1 MEIMKKYI
9 LLFIFSGFII
19 SAAFAQDEE
28 KSSDPVYAPFES
40 GILID
45 QQTGVIYDAKTLEF
59 IIQHKFG
66 TMDNGISDLW
76 GIYSPGANV
85 RLALNYVPINNL
97 QIGAGITKKNMYTDV
112 NAKWTVFEQTEDNSV
127 PVAVTLYGV
136 AAVDGRNESAFGTG
150 QIVDTKGQTLPHSV
164 NFSDRLS
171 YFSQLLI
178 GRKFTNWFSLQAGAS
193 FTHYNM
199 VGWEYDHD
207 VVGVHAGGRIKFSP
221 QSSIIFN
228 YDQPLKIEDISEQTD
243 WDTFAK
249 ANFSV
254 GLEIATFTHAFQ
266 IYAGS
271 ANGILPQDMMMYNQN
286 DWSNGGPS
294 IGFTITRLWMF

>member
-1 MEIMKKYI
+1 MKKYI
-9 LLFIFSGFII
+9 LSVIVLAIACSI
-19 SAAFAQDEE
+19 SFAQDEE
-28 KSSDPVYAPFES
+28 TTSEPIYGLFES

-45 QQTGVIYDAKTLEF
+45 QQTGVVYDERTLEF

-66 TMDNGISDLW
+66 NMDNGISDLW
-76 GIYSPGANV
+76 GIYAPGANV

-97 QIGAGITKKNMYTDV
+97 QLGAGITKKNMYTDL
-112 NAKWTVFEQTEDNSV
+112 NAKYTIFEQTTDNSI

-136 AAVDGRNESAFGTG
+136 AAIDGRDASTLETG
-150 QIVDTKGQTLPHSV
+150 QVVDTQGESGTPVDIS
-164 NFSDRLS
+164 FGDRLS
-171 YFSQLLI
+171 YFSQLII
-178 GRKFTNWFSLQAGAS
+178 GRKFSDRFSLQAGAS

-199 VGWEYDHD
+199 VGMEYDHD
-207 VVGVHAGGRIKFSP
+207 VVGAHLGGRFKFSN

-228 YDQPLKIEDISEQTD
+228 YDLPLKIKSISEQAD

-249 ANFSV
+249 PNLSI

-271 ANGILPQDMMMYNQN
+271 ANGILPQDMMLYNQN
-286 DWSNGGPS
+286 SWSNGGPAF
-294 IGFTITRLWMF
+294 GFTITRLWMF

>member
-1 MEIMKKYI
+1 MKKYI
-9 LLFIFSGFII
+9 LSVIVLAIACSI
-19 SAAFAQDEE
+19 SFAQDEE
-28 KSSDPVYAPFES
+28 TTSEPIYGLFES

-45 QQTGVIYDAKTLEF
+45 QQTGVVYDERTLEF

-66 TMDNGISDLW
+66 NMDNGISDLW
-76 GIYSPGANV
+76 GIYAPGANV

-97 QIGAGITKKNMYTDV
+97 QLGAGITKKNMYTDL
-112 NAKWTVFEQTEDNSV
+112 NAKYTVFEQTTDNSI

-136 AAVDGRNESAFGTG
+136 AAIDGRDASTLETG
-150 QIVDTKGQTLPHSV
+150 QVVDTQGESGTPVDIS
-164 NFSDRLS
+164 FGDRLS
-171 YFSQLLI
+171 YFSQLII
-178 GRKFTNWFSLQAGAS
+178 GRKFSDRFSLQAGAS

-199 VGWEYDHD
+199 VGMEYDHD
-207 VVGVHAGGRIKFSP
+207 VVGAHLGGRFKFSN

-228 YDQPLKIEDISEQTD
+228 YDLPLKIKSISEQAD

-249 ANFSV
+249 PNLSI

-271 ANGILPQDMMMYNQN
+271 ANGILPQDMMLYNQN
-286 DWSNGGPS
+286 SWSNGGPAF
-294 IGFTITRLWMF
+294 GFTITRLWMF

>member
-1 MEIMKKYI
+1 MKKYI
-9 LLFIFSGFII
+9 LSVIVLAIACSI
-19 SAAFAQDEE
+19 SFAQDEE
-28 KSSDPVYAPFES
+28 TTSEPIYGLFES

-45 QQTGVIYDAKTLEF
+45 QQTGVVYDERTLEF

-66 TMDNGISDLW
+66 NMDNGISDLW
-76 GIYSPGANV
+76 GIYAPGANV

-97 QIGAGITKKNMYTDV
+97 QLGAGITKKNMYTDL
-112 NAKWTVFEQTEDNSV
+112 NAKYTIFEQTTDNSI

-136 AAVDGRNESAFGTG
+136 AAIDGRDASTLETG
-150 QIVDTKGQTLPHSV
+150 QVVDTQGESGTPVDIS
-164 NFSDRLS
+164 FGDRLS
-171 YFSQLLI
+171 YFSQLII
-178 GRKFTNWFSLQAGAS
+178 GRKFSDRFSLQAGAS

-199 VGWEYDHD
+199 VGMEYDHD
-207 VVGVHAGGRIKFSP
+207 VVGAHLGGRFKFSN

-228 YDQPLKIEDISEQTD
+228 YDLPLKIKSISEQTD

-249 ANFSV
+249 PNLSI

-271 ANGILPQDMMMYNQN
+271 ANGILPQDMMLYNQN
-286 DWSNGGPS
+286 SWSNGGPAF
-294 IGFTITRLWMF
+294 GFTITRLWMF

>member
-1 MEIMKKYI
+1 MKKYI
-9 LLFIFSGFII
+9 LSVIVLAIACNI
-19 SAAFAQDEE
+19 SFAQDEE
-28 KSSDPVYAPFES
+28 ATSDPVYAPFES

-45 QQTGVIYDAKTLEF
+45 QQTGVIPDARTLEF

-66 TMDNGISDLW
+66 AMDNGISDLW

-85 RLALNYVPINNL
+85 RLALNYVPVNNL
-97 QIGAGITKKNMYTDV
+97 QIGAGITKKNMYSDV
-112 NAKWTVFEQTEDNSV
+112 NAKWTVFEQTEDNSM

-150 QIVDTKGQTLPHSV
+150 DIVDTKGETLPHSV
-164 NFSDRLS
+164 NFSERLS

-178 GRKFTNWFSLQAGAS
+178 GRKFSNWFSLQAGAS

-199 VGWEYDHD
+199 VGWDYNHD
-207 VVGVHAGGRIKFSP
+207 VVGAHLGGRIKFSP

-228 YDQPLKIEDISEQTD
+228 YDQPLKIQDISEQTD

-271 ANGILPQDMMMYNQN
+271 ADGILPQDMMMYNQN
-286 DWSNGGPS
+286 NWSNGVPA

>member
-1 MEIMKKYI
+1 MKKYI
-9 LLFIFSGFII
+9 LSVIVLAIACSI
-19 SAAFAQDEE
+19 SFAQDEE
-28 KSSDPVYAPFES
+28 TSSEPVYGTFES

-45 QQTGVIYDAKTLEF
+45 QQTGVIPDARTLEF

-85 RLALNYVPINNL
+85 RLALNYVPLNNF
-97 QIGAGITKKNMYTDV
+97 QIGAGITKKNMYTDL
-112 NAKWTVFEQTEDNSV
+112 NAKWTVFEQTTDNSI
-127 PVAVTLYGV
+127 PVNVTLYGV
-136 AAVDGRNESAFGTG
+136 TAIDGRDAATLGTG
-150 QIVDTKGQTLPHSV
+150 KVVDTKGQALPQSIS
-164 NFSDRLS
+164 FSDRLS
-171 YFSQLLI
+171 YFSQLLV
-178 GRKFTNWFSLQAGAS
+178 GRKFSDWLSLQAGAS

-207 VVGVHAGGRIKFSP
+207 IVGAHLGGRIKFSP

-228 YDQPLKIEDISEQTD
+228 YDQPIKIKDISEQTD

-271 ANGILPQDMMMYNQN
+271 ADGILPQDMMMYNQN
-286 DWSNGGPS
+286 DWSNGGPA